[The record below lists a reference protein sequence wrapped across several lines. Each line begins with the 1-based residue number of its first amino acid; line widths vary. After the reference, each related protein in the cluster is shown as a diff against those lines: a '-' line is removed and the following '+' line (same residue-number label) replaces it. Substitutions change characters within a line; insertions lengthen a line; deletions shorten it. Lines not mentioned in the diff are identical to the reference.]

1 MMQSGNAP
9 YDFLKCLSDR
19 NVPSSPPLV
28 SDIIQVSDKNYSNF
42 NTLCVRMLHN
52 GDSTDVK
59 LIIQL
64 VKHRFFYPIKKISKM
79 L

>member
-9 YDFLKCLSDR
+9 YDFLKCLSYR
-19 NVPSSPPLV
+19 NVLGSPPLV

-42 NTLCVRMLHN
+42 NFLCVRLLRS
-52 GDSTDVK
+52 GDSTSVK

-64 VKHRFFYPIKKISKM
+64 VKHRFFLSDKKNK
-79 L
+79 